1 MPLINVDHF
10 NIIDPF
16 LFGTFFKLWTSSF
29 SQMSLEVYNIKNNGR
44 KKILVLGNTGDGKS
58 TLCNVFSGFDPHHQA
73 VFPVSAGANSCTQVN
88 ERYRVRLLLSYV
100 YRINRYFYF
109 LRDLWV
115 SLIVSFLGQY
125 VLLISTYT
133 ENLIRLIVRG
143 RANRGSSK

>member
-88 ERYRVRLLLSYV
+88 EY
-100 YRINRYFYF
+100 
-109 LRDLWV
+109 
-115 SLIVSFLGQY
+115 
-125 VLLISTYT
+125 TYIESIAIFT
-133 ENLIRLIVRG
+133 
-143 RANRGSSK
+143 S